1 MPPPP
6 ILALSPHRT
15 RRSDVP
21 IADVT
26 AGQAPHND
34 PSRALVCSADASGQV
49 LVHALEADGSWQ
61 NCCAFDVTTYDET
74 PSLCTSTRMR
84 GVYLYCAYSTG
95 HVRIFDLVSC
105 SQLVQISAHARWIH
119 ALEVHPNGALFATA
133 SEDTTIALWDFHEGP
148 KVRELPWLTRVT
160 YRLATSP
167 RLAISTESRALPLTN
182 LSLSSRVSTGAPP
195 RLDHRERCA
204 AVWPLLLRRRRPLT
218 RLRSRVRP
226 GRHPFVEARLKRV
239 CMRRAC
245 VAPAPRVGFYA
256 RGAP

>member
-1 MPPPP
+1 M
-6 ILALSPHRT
+6 
-15 RRSDVP
+15 
-21 IADVT
+21 T

-160 YRLATSP
+160 YRLATSH
-167 RLAISTESRALPLTN
+167 LGLPSLPN
-182 LSLSSRVSTGAPP
+182 HEPCLSQISLSRRVYPQVRHLGSITVSDALLCGLSFCGGVDRSHVCGVAYDQGAIHSWK
-195 RLDHRERCA
+195 LD
-204 AVWPLLLRRRRPLT
+204 
-218 RLRSRVRP
+218 
-226 GRHPFVEARLKRV
+226 
-239 CMRRAC
+239 
-245 VAPAPRVGFYA
+245 
-256 RGAP
+256 